1 MPFEVRT
8 LAEWETSG
16 IDGMLSVLIPA
27 HNEEGHI
34 AGTVTSIARAL
45 RAAGYAFEILVVN
58 DNSRDDT
65 VRVLTELAIEVPE
78 LRVVD
83 NLPPNG
89 FGFAIRR
96 GLSEFRGEAVAI
108 VMADGSD
115 DADDVVRFFR
125 KYREGYDCVFGSRFV
140 AGGKV
145 IDYPLPKLLLNRL
158 GNTVIRA
165 LFLLRYNDMTN
176 AFKLYSRRA
185 VAGMQPLLAHHFNLT
200 VEMPLKCLIRGFT
213 YAVVPNTWRNRK
225 EGLSKFKIREMGSRY
240 MFIIIYCLV
249 ERILSRGDYKAG
261 ALDHAGRLQVW
272 PR

>member
-8 LAEWETSG
+8 LAEWEASG
-16 IDGMLSVLIPA
+16 VPGMLSVLIPM
-27 HNEEGHI
+27 HNEEGHV
-34 AGTVTSIARAL
+34 AETVEAIARTL
-45 RAAGYAFEILVVN
+45 HEAGLTFEILAVN
-58 DNSRDDT
+58 DNSSDGTGRI
-65 VRVLTELAIEVPE
+65 LAALAAVHPE

-96 GLSEFRGEAVAI
+96 GRSEFRGEAVAI

-115 DADDVVRFFR
+115 DPADIVRFHAKF
-125 KYREGYDCVFGSRFV
+125 KEGYDCVFGSRFMR
-140 AGGKV
+140 GGKV

-158 GNTVIRA
+158 GNLFIRSV
-165 LFLLRYNDMTN
+165 FLLGYNDMTN
-176 AFKLYSRRA
+176 AFKLYSRTA

-200 VEMPLKCLIRGFT
+200 VEMPLKCLIRGFS
-213 YAVVPNTWRNRK
+213 YAVVPNSWRNRK
-225 EGLSKFKIREMGSRY
+225 AGLSKFRIREMGSRY

-261 ALDHAGRLQVW
+261 ALDHAGQLQVW

>member
-8 LAEWETSG
+8 LAEWEAAG
-16 IDGMLSVLIPA
+16 IEGMLSILIPM
-27 HNEEGHI
+27 HNEAGHV
-34 AGTVTSIARAL
+34 ADTVTRLVETL
-45 RAAGYAFEILVVN
+45 RREAIRFEIVAVN
-58 DNSRDDT
+58 DNSRDET
-65 VRVLTELAIEVPE
+65 PAILAQLGQRFPE
-78 LRVVD
+78 LRTIH
-83 NLPPNG
+83 NAPPNG

-96 GLSEFRGEAVAI
+96 GLAEFSGEAVAI

-115 DADDVVRFFR
+115 DPEDVVRFYR

-140 AGGKV
+140 KGGKV

-158 GNTVIRA
+158 GNTAIRL
-165 LFLLRYNDMTN
+165 LFMQRYNDMTN
-176 AFKLYSRRA
+176 AFKLYSRQA

-200 VEMPLKCLIRGFT
+200 VEMPLKCLIRGYRF
-213 YAVVPNTWRNRK
+213 AVVPNSWHNRK

-249 ERILSRGDYKAG
+249 ERLLARGDYRAG
-261 ALDHAGRLQVW
+261 ASDHAVQLQVW